1 MTTAEQINLADAKR
15 ASRAIG
21 AMFFTIFGGLWI
33 GLWSYQAFPHVVLY
47 RVVIAFITLAL
58 FIVVLRRYLRYRPA
72 LAAQPDD
79 PDKRRRDQ
87 LFNLVNAGQWILIV
101 LGVNVLNNLGYPHW
115 AIPLAI
121 FIIGLHFIPLA
132 AIFSNPPHYITGIA
146 LMLVAAVY
154 PLVLQ
159 NGPQNPLGCLAT
171 GLILWASSLW
181 AVKPEPR
188 SGLN

>member
-1 MTTAEQINLADAKR
+1 MQTTQQANPDDAKR

-21 AMFFTIFGGLWI
+21 AMFFTVFGGLWI
-33 GLWSYQAFPHVVLY
+33 GFWSYQAFPNVVLY
-47 RVVIAFITLAL
+47 RAVIALITMAIFIA
-58 FIVVLRRYLRYRPA
+58 VVRRYLRYRPA
-72 LAAQPDD
+72 LVAQPDD

-121 FIIGLHFIPLA
+121 FVIGLHFIPLA

-146 LMLVAAVY
+146 LILVAAVY

-181 AVKPEPR
+181 AVKPGPL
-188 SGLN
+188 SGID